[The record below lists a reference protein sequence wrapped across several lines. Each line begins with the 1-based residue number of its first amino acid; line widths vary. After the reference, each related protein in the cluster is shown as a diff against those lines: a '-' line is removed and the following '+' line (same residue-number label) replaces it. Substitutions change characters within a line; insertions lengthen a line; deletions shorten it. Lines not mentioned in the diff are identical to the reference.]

1 VGRLTETEKIKLQKG
16 KSISKLERAISNNAI
31 DNYILQKVEIR
42 EKTQKQI
49 TFQKQKE
56 EEKKQIAEV
65 AEEIAKEIE
74 KHLN

>member
-1 VGRLTETEKIKLQKG
+1 MGRLTETERIKLQKG

-42 EKTQKQI
+42 EKIQKQI

>member
-1 VGRLTETEKIKLQKG
+1 MTETEKIKLQKG